1 MIKKYFEILKKNKD
15 LFEKAEEVARNIKR
29 KAKELFED
37 SEVYIVGS
45 YARGDFTLSSDLDIL
60 IVSDKIPEKLDFEW
74 YCAVVKK
81 LTDDN
86 RVNVHLINK
95 RKFMELERLY
105 LPRIPVK

>member
-15 LFEKAEEVARNIKR
+15 LFEKAEEIAKDIKR
-29 KAKELFED
+29 KAEDFFED

-74 YCAVVKK
+74 YCTVVKK

-86 RVNVHLINK
+86 RVNVHISIKGNLWKLNGFTF
-95 RKFMELERLY
+95 REF
-105 LPRIPVK
+105 P